1 MAIKKVKL
9 KSGAVR
15 YRVTVNAGLV
25 AGKRKNIV
33 RNVQSM
39 QKARLLESKLKLDVA
54 NGLYDE
60 NDTTPPVHTFSDLYN
75 QWWPIYVQAVEGST
89 AYKTKQL
96 FHNHLIPMFG
106 SKTLTAIK
114 TGSIQS
120 AVSQWRETT
129 TKAYKE
135 RFIYLKKILSF
146 AVKMQYIEKNPADGV
161 ELPRGVRSGKSPV
174 YWDNKQVARFLTC
187 IDPNNDPEK
196 YTMFLLMVSTG
207 IRREELC
214 ALNVPDVNFKTSTLS
229 INKAY
234 ATGLNGKES
243 IKGTKS
249 TAGMRTIPLTPKV
262 TIQLKKWVALLDTG
276 KIISIRDDRPLF
288 PSPQHFEKRL
298 GINRPNK
305 WLKDIIEANHLTPRI
320 TLHGLR
326 KSFVTN
332 MIRSG
337 VDVST
342 VQRLAGHSTP
352 DVTLRIYAGMNQS
365 DAREG
370 IDKLAEYMEQVT
382 F

>member
-60 NDTTPPVHTFSDLYN
+60 NDTTPPVQTFSDLYN
-75 QWWPIYVQAVEGST
+75 QWWPIYVQTVEGST

-161 ELPRGVRSGKSPV
+161 ELPRGVGSGKSPV

-214 ALNVPDVNFKTSTLS
+214 ALNVSDVNFKTSTLS
-229 INKAY
+229 I
-234 ATGLNGKES
+234 
-243 IKGTKS
+243 
-249 TAGMRTIPLTPKV
+249 
-262 TIQLKKWVALLDTG
+262 
-276 KIISIRDDRPLF
+276 
-288 PSPQHFEKRL
+288 
-298 GINRPNK
+298 PNF
-305 WLKDIIEANHLTPRI
+305 
-320 TLHGLR
+320 
-326 KSFVTN
+326 SFT
-332 MIRSG
+332 SC
-337 VDVST
+337 
-342 VQRLAGHSTP
+342 
-352 DVTLRIYAGMNQS
+352 
-365 DAREG
+365 
-370 IDKLAEYMEQVT
+370 
-382 F
+382 